1 MSAPIQLYGPY
12 YGRRLRA
19 LQRTARALR
28 VVAIAACVVVGVPMA
43 AGVAYATYLL
53 ANGY

>member
-19 LQRTARALR
+19 LQRTARVLR
-28 VVAIAACVVVGVPMA
+28 TVVIAVCLVVGLPMA

-53 ANGY
+53 ATGR